1 MKAKQTLRKLLN
13 YSFLNLIIPIRLKVV
28 VLKIFLHF
36 IVIPRSILIFL
47 HFTPSQNCITKLIE
61 QVFVFISLI
70 MYLMVREGCLK
81 QYTMMIRQDLITSRN
96 ALKV

>member
-13 YSFLNLIIPIRLKVV
+13 YSFLNYTNKTQSCGSKDLPALYCKTEVYPD
-28 VLKIFLHF
+28 FLALYSE
-36 IVIPRSILIFL
+36 P
-47 HFTPSQNCITKLIE
+47 KLIE